1 MKRLSK
7 RQMRIFAV
15 GQLGWSMLSGIISAW
30 FVTFYLPTQA
40 DIEGGAQQYIVPG
53 LVIGGFLTILGLIT
67 ALSRVFDAI
76 TDPLIASMS
85 DRSKNKR
92 GRRIPFMQLA
102 AVPLSVVTVLL
113 FCAPVEAISSI
124 NIIWISVFIV
134 LFYLFMTMYCTPYNA
149 LISEFGKT
157 QDDRMY
163 ISTAIS
169 LTFFAGTML
178 AYTPFVF
185 AGMLRESFGFAWSY
199 RICFIVLAVVACIC
213 MLIPTFCLNEK
224 EFVDTKPSE
233 VNMLK
238 SLGATFRN
246 GSFRTFVGSDIMYW
260 VGLTLFQTGLP
271 FFVKVS
277 MNIDEAFTMYFLGGM
292 TVLSACFY
300 PIVSGLVK
308 KFGKKKLVITGFLGL
323 ALAYVIATLI
333 GILGTAENPGLL
345 GIGSVP
351 GVFFGIAIC
360 VIAAFPM
367 ALLGIIPQSIVAD
380 VAEADGIVTGENR
393 EGMFFAAR
401 TFAMK
406 FGQSLAM
413 LIFTSLA
420 IIGTTQNT
428 NSNDITASVLG
439 MTIVGI
445 VAVVF
450 CVLGATI
457 LGFYN
462 EKKVMATIDEKNKGS
477 EITTEEVSTEEVST
491 EEAPVEEVS
500 SDADESVTENAPVE
514 ESADTEDKPTAE
526 EIEQE
531 VREISEASSNEDV
544 PVEEVPVEEV
554 APAEV
559 APTEEKNAS
568 EESEEEEDSG
578 RITKFPDDEEGE

>member
-1 MKRLSK
+1 MKRLTK
-7 RQMRIFAV
+7 KQMRIFAV
-15 GQLGWSMLSGIISAW
+15 GQLGWSTLSGIITAW

-40 DIEGGAQQYIVPG
+40 DISENGAIQYIVPG
-53 LVIGGFLTILGLIT
+53 LVIGGFLTVLGLIT
-67 ALSRVFDAI
+67 ALSRVFDAV
-76 TDPLIASMS
+76 TDPWIASMS
-85 DRSKNKR
+85 DRSTNKR
-92 GRRIPFMQLA
+92 GRRIPFMQYA

-113 FCAPVEAISSI
+113 FCAPINEISSW
-124 NIIWISVFIV
+124 NIVWISVFIV

-185 AGMLRESFGFAWSY
+185 AGMLRGSVGFAWSY
-199 RICFIVLAVVACIC
+199 RICFIVLAVISCIC

-224 EFVDTKPSE
+224 EFVDTKPSN

-238 SLGATFRN
+238 SLGATFKN
-246 GSFRTFVGSDIMYW
+246 KNFRTFVGSDIMYW

-277 MNIDEAFTMYFLGGM
+277 MKLDESFTMYFLGGM

-300 PIVSGLVK
+300 PIVPKLVR
-308 KFGKKKLVITGFLGL
+308 KFGKKKLVISGFLGL
-323 ALAYVIATLI
+323 ALAYVIAGLI
-333 GILGTAENPGLL
+333 GVIGTTVIPGIVYGAL
-345 GIGSVP
+345 
-351 GVFFGIAIC
+351 IC

-380 VAEADGIVTGENR
+380 VAEADGIETGENR

-413 LIFTSLA
+413 LVFTSLA

-439 MTIVGI
+439 MTIVGF
-445 VAVVF
+445 VAVAF
-450 CVLGATI
+450 CTLGAVF
-457 LGFYN
+457 LSFYN
-462 EKKVMATIDEKNKGS
+462 EKKVMKTIEKKD
-477 EITTEEVSTEEVST
+477 
-491 EEAPVEEVS
+491 
-500 SDADESVTENAPVE
+500 DAKE
-514 ESADTEDKPTAE
+514 
-526 EIEQE
+526 
-531 VREISEASSNEDV
+531 
-544 PVEEVPVEEV
+544 
-554 APAEV
+554 
-559 APTEEKNAS
+559 
-568 EESEEEEDSG
+568 
-578 RITKFPDDEEGE
+578 

>member
-1 MKRLSK
+1 MKRLTK

-15 GQLGWSMLSGIISAW
+15 GQLGWSTLSGIISAW
-30 FVTFYLPTQA
+30 FVTFYLPTQN
-40 DIEGGAQQYIVPG
+40 DIKGGALQYIMPG
-53 LVIGGFLTILGLIT
+53 LVIGGFLTVLGLIT
-67 ALSRVFDAI
+67 ALSRVFDAV
-76 TDPLIASMS
+76 TDPLIASLS

-92 GRRIPFMQLA
+92 GRRIPFMQYA
-102 AVPLSVVTVLL
+102 AVPLAAVTVLL
-113 FCAPVEAISSI
+113 FCAPVEAISSW
-124 NIIWISVFIV
+124 NIVWISVFIV

-185 AGMLRESFGFAWSY
+185 AGMLRGSVGFAWSY
-199 RICFIVLAVVACIC
+199 RICFIILSVIACVC
-213 MLIPTFCLNEK
+213 MLIPTSPLKEK
-224 EFVDTKPSE
+224 DFVDTKPSDS
-233 VNMLK
+233 NMFK
-238 SLGATFRN
+238 SLGATFKN
-246 GSFRTFVGSDIMYW
+246 KSFRTFAGSDIMYW

-277 MNIDEAFTMYFLGGM
+277 MKLDESFTMIFLGGM
-292 TVLSACFY
+292 TVLSAAFY
-300 PIVSGLVK
+300 PIVPKLVK

-323 ALAYVIATLI
+323 ALAYVVAGFI
-333 GILGTAENPGLL
+333 GIIGTTV
-345 GIGSVP
+345 VP
-351 GVFFGIAIC
+351 GIVYGVLIC

-380 VAEADGIVTGENR
+380 VAEADGYETGENR

-439 MTIVGI
+439 MTIVGF
-445 VAVVF
+445 VAVAF
-450 CVLGATI
+450 CSLGAFI
-457 LGFYN
+457 LSFYN
-462 EKKVMATIDEKNKGS
+462 EKKVMSTIDRNHKK
-477 EITTEEVSTEEVST
+477 
-491 EEAPVEEVS
+491 
-500 SDADESVTENAPVE
+500 
-514 ESADTEDKPTAE
+514 K
-526 EIEQE
+526 
-531 VREISEASSNEDV
+531 
-544 PVEEVPVEEV
+544 
-554 APAEV
+554 
-559 APTEEKNAS
+559 
-568 EESEEEEDSG
+568 
-578 RITKFPDDEEGE
+578 